1 LLGNDRKEE
10 EEEKEETTEAFPAPL
25 LRTLEDM
32 LYNRIAKKK
41 VEMHKAFTKP
51 LTYKLWTE
59 IETLQLVLS
68 ESPCIRRRLLGD

>member
-41 VEMHKAFTKP
+41 VEMH
-51 LTYKLWTE
+51 
-59 IETLQLVLS
+59 
-68 ESPCIRRRLLGD
+68 